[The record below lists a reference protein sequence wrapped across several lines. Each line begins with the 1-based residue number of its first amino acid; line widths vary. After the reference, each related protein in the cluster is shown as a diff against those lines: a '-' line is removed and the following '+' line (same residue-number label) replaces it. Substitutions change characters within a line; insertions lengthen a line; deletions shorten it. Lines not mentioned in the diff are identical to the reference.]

1 MCSRPSLGPYSA
13 SGGTHRVPSGLQ
25 SVQLDPS
32 WDMRVELYLIP
43 QGQCGSGER
52 WCRRTS
58 VCYRHISRT
67 WSWEANAHPLTPLP
81 PSSVLSACVAH
92 TDGNNFLQL
101 LEQVG
106 EACSLPCEGASHS
119 RSPSPSG
126 CREPFQLPSHPRSC
140 SSHPVPP
147 CVDGVLPWKIP
158 CFCVP
163 LSSAP
168 LYHLSWS
175 CRLMGTCL

>member
-1 MCSRPSLGPYSA
+1 MC
-13 SGGTHRVPSGLQ
+13 
-25 SVQLDPS
+25 
-32 WDMRVELYLIP
+32 
-43 QGQCGSGER
+43 C
-52 WCRRTS
+52 C
-58 VCYRHISRT
+58 HISRT

-81 PSSVLSACVAH
+81 PTSVLSACVAH
-92 TDGNNFLQL
+92 TDGNNFLQH

-106 EACSLPCEGASHS
+106 EACSLPCEGAPRS
-119 RSPSPSG
+119 RSPSPSVFAAG
-126 CREPFQLPSHPRSC
+126 SLSQLPSHPRSC

-147 CVDGVLPWKIP
+147 CVDGVLPLKIP